1 MIEAP
6 YLLAAHNDANSSL
19 RWKVCITGGRD
30 TFEISKITNMA
41 TISST
46 TISQMMLCVIYSTK
60 KKHQI
65 TTDHL
70 LTLSFWTTNNCFN
83 MKYLD
88 HTPHRNFVWTSHNTY
103 DVNYVIYFNIII
115 PDVSCQCVKKVWNA
129 ILELQSSSILKIMFI
144 ISDTQSPS
152 SCVSSGVSL
161 YAVIIFHVWTI
172 IYWCRKLV
180 SFVSPLVSFLFCP
193 CHVPTT
199 TYYLKIYTKF

>member
-1 MIEAP
+1 MTLTPLYAEKSVLQVGVTPLRYQKSQIWRL
-6 YLLAAHNDANSSL
+6 YLRQLFHKWCYLSF
-19 RWKVCITGGRD
+19 I
-30 TFEISKITNMA
+30 
-41 TISST
+41 
-46 TISQMMLCVIYSTK
+46 QP

-70 LTLSFWTTNNCFN
+70 LTLRFWTTNNCFN
-83 MKYLD
+83 MKYWD
-88 HTPHRNFVWTSHNTY
+88 HTLHRNFVWTSHNTY

-180 SFVSPLVSFLFCP
+180 SFVSPLVYFLFCP